1 MKKMGGSKIILVVLM
16 IFILLI
22 SLYIAA
28 DNILYPKITLKKG
41 DLIIGL
47 NSKDI
52 EPGYAATYKID
63 ATPARDDPIAKV
75 SISVVSTFIPTS
87 SAAL

>member
-28 DNILYPKITLKKG
+28 DNILYPKITLKEG

-47 NSKDI
+47 NSKYLD
-52 EPGYAATYKID
+52 PVYTSTYKWEDI
-63 ATPARDDPIAKV
+63 TENFNI
-75 SISVVSTFIPTS
+75 
-87 SAAL
+87 